1 MFLVL
6 TFTLFARLVS
16 GIESCSFS
24 IPTIYNLPLAKIE
37 LNTTEN
43 GDNESEGKI
52 RSLYKGCQLF
62 WERKANSHC
71 THCPNQLVD
80 SSKILSLCNIADSG
94 YRCCVHAVRRDT
106 RQPCL
111 MLWQPGLG
119 WGSWFNVA
127 LITPGH
133 QEPLSSKVSH

>member
-71 THCPNQLVD
+71 THCL
-80 SSKILSLCNIADSG
+80 IRLLSLAKSSHCAILRTVDITVVCMQSAERYTTALSN
-94 YRCCVHAVRRDT
+94 AVAA
-106 RQPCL
+106 
-111 MLWQPGLG
+111 WVGLG
-119 WGSWFNVA
+119 ELV
-127 LITPGH
+127 
-133 QEPLSSKVSH
+133 

>member
-24 IPTIYNLPLAKIE
+24 IPTIYILPLAKIE

-80 SSKILSLCNIADSG
+80 SSKILSLCNIADSDI
-94 YRCCVHAVRRDT
+94 AVVCMQSAERYT
-106 RQPCL
+106 TAL
-111 MLWQPGLG
+111 SNAVAAWVGLG
-119 WGSWFNVA
+119 ELV
-127 LITPGH
+127 
-133 QEPLSSKVSH
+133 